1 MIVIGS
7 FGIAIFI
14 NYWVLIPI
22 LPLFI
27 VFIYVRN
34 YFLASSRELKRIEG
48 ICRSP
53 IFIHANST
61 LTGITTIRAAKKE
74 EIFSSEFDAHQDY
87 HTRAYFAYIC
97 IQRWFSI
104 RLDLI
109 VVIFVIFSVISSIIA
124 KGINAFGVFFCSNF
138 FNLLK
143 FYYKFQEHMGL
154 KSGQIGLLLT
164 YLFQLSNLFYWSIKT
179 SCEIE
184 NMVLKYVLI
193 DFTFLF

>member
-27 VFIYVRN
+27 ILIYVRN

-61 LTGITTIRAAKKE
+61 LTGITTIRAARKE
-74 EIFSSEFDAHQDY
+74 KIFASEFDAHQDY

-109 VVIFVIFSVISSIIA
+109 VVVFIIFSVISSIIA
-124 KGINAFGVFFCSNF
+124 KGTNLSTIFSNYF
-138 FNLLK
+138 PIWSYFLIK
-143 FYYKFQEHMGL
+143 EHMDL

-184 NMVLKYVLI
+184 NMVLK
-193 DFTFLF
+193 T